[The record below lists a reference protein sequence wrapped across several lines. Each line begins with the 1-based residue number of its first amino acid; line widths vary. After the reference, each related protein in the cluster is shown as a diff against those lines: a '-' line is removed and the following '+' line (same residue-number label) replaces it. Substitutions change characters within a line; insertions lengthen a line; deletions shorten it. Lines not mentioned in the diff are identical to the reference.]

1 MDILRICG
9 IAVLSLSMTGVLK
22 LLKSPLSMHLT
33 AVTVITLTVTI
44 LTSLLPIVNYLKE
57 LGNEVDGGTKI
68 VEMVS
73 KALGITYL
81 CQTVSDICNDS
92 GEKTLAYTV
101 ERAGNVAMLL
111 LSLPVIKELVSKTLG
126 LLK

>member
-1 MDILRICG
+1 MDILKICG
-9 IAVLSLSMTGVLK
+9 IAVLSLSMTEVLK
-22 LLKSPLSMHLT
+22 LLKSPLSTHLT

-44 LTSLLPIVNYLKE
+44 LTSLLPIVNYLRE

-68 VEMVS
+68 VEMVL

-81 CQTVSDICNDS
+81 CQTISDICNDS
-92 GEKTLAYTV
+92 GEKTLASTV

-111 LSLPVIKELVSKTLG
+111 LSLPVVKELVSKTLG